1 MKFGKHI
8 RIRISNELNDRLER
22 LISKSESKSDYIRTA
37 IKNKIKQDKMIKIG
51 ITGHPDFPLDD
62 WTKQTLTLGELFEMP
77 NDLTPKEI
85 AFAQKIMDTY
95 NIETDDDEGLI
106 ELISKPSD
114 FKSFLVN
121 IKRILDLYHKNF
133 SDK

>member
-1 MKFGKHI
+1 MKFGTHI

-37 IKNKIKQDKMIKIG
+37 IKNKIKQDEMIKIG

>member
-37 IKNKIKQDKMIKIG
+37 IKNKIKQDEMIKIG

>member
-1 MKFGKHI
+1 MKFGTHI
-8 RIRISNELNDRLER
+8 RIRISSDLNDRLER
-22 LISKSESKSDYIRTA
+22 LISKAENKSDYIRTA
-37 IKNKIKQDKMIKIG
+37 IKNKIKQDEMIKIG
-51 ITGHPDFPLDD
+51 ITSHPDFPLDD

-77 NDLTPKEI
+77 HDLTPKEI
-85 AFAQKIMDTY
+85 AFAQRIMETY

-114 FKSFLVN
+114 FKAFLVN

>member
-1 MKFGKHI
+1 MKFGTHI

-22 LISKSESKSDYIRTA
+22 LISKAENKSDYIRTA
-37 IKNKIKQDKMIKIG
+37 IKNKIKQDEMIKIG

-85 AFAQKIMDTY
+85 AFAQRIMETY

-114 FKSFLVN
+114 FKAFLVN

>member
-22 LISKSESKSDYIRTA
+22 LISKAENKSDYIRTA
-37 IKNKIKQDKMIKIG
+37 IKNKIKQDEMIKIG

-85 AFAQKIMDTY
+85 AFAQRIMETY

-114 FKSFLVN
+114 FKAFLVN

>member
-1 MKFGKHI
+1 MKFGTHI

-37 IKNKIKQDKMIKIG
+37 IKNKIKQDEMIKIG

-85 AFAQKIMDTY
+85 AFAQRIMETY